1 MSLGSIRQRAEEDQ
15 VDHAD
20 PRASAPIC
28 TPREVAVLVKMP
40 LSTVYSWM
48 HATHTRPAL
57 IHSVEPAVRGWPRIP
72 LIGLAEASVLRAMR
86 DHHVDMREISAAV
99 QFLREQGGEFALGSP
114 DLVTVGVSAL
124 LAHEN
129 GLETL
134 RGGQGV
140 LLATVRENLQ
150 PFTLAPDGFVRAY
163 VVPQLRGVEIDPRF
177 ASGRMRFTRTG
188 VPLFAVAGLLSAGDS
203 AEVVADEFEL
213 RRDEVDLVREHLPWL
228 STVA

>member
-1 MSLGSIRQRAEEDQ
+1 
-15 VDHAD
+15 
-20 PRASAPIC
+20 
-28 TPREVAVLVKMP
+28 
-40 LSTVYSWM
+40 M

-72 LIGLAEASVLRAMR
+72 LMGLAEASVLRAMR

-114 DLVTVGVSAL
+114 DLVTDGVSAL

-150 PFTLAPDGFVRAY
+150 PFTLAPDGS
-163 VVPQLRGVEIDPRF
+163 
-177 ASGRMRFTRTG
+177 SGRTSFRNSGASRSI
-188 VPLFAVAGLLSAGDS
+188 VDSRPAVCASRALAC
-203 AEVVADEFEL
+203 
-213 RRDEVDLVREHLPWL
+213 RCLP
-228 STVA
+228 